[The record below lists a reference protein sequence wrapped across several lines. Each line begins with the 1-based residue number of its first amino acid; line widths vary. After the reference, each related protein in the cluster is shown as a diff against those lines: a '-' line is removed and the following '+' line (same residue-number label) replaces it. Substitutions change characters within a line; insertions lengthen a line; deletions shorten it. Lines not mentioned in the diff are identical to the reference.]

1 VLYVHEVHEIVG
13 RKEDDFEAAFRDGWL
28 PMLAKDDDAR
38 LLWYCIHVHGT
49 GPAYNVVTVTAVRDG
64 AAWEQ
69 LARRLQRGDLQDWQT
84 ELDSMRHAVTSSIML
99 PVPWS
104 PLQTVDFADVPTT
117 PQDHEPVVYMEDTG
131 WPHASLV
138 DYVDF
143 WGTGYHAPMQQ
154 RPKQDRLLDI
164 ELCFQPAYGAG
175 RRKEAVLWQRVL
187 DHGRLLDL
195 LIKETPPERK
205 APGMFMH
212 EALAY
217 RDTWRS
223 RLLRTTR
230 WSPL

>member
-1 VLYVHEVHEIVG
+1 VLYVHEVHEVIG
-13 RKEDDFEAAFRDGWL
+13 RKEDDFEAAYRDGWMAL
-28 PMLAKDDDAR
+28 LAKDDAAR
-38 LLWYCIHVHGT
+38 LLWYCINVHGT
-49 GPAYNVVTVTAVRDG
+49 GPAYNVITVTAVRDG
-64 AAWEQ
+64 AAWED

-84 ELDSMRHAVTSSIML
+84 EVDALRHRSTASVML

-104 PLQTVDFADVPTT
+104 PLQEVDLATVPTT
-117 PQDHEPVVYMEDTG
+117 PQDHEPVLYMEDTG

-138 DYVDF
+138 DYIDF
-143 WGTGYHAPMQQ
+143 WGTGYHTPMQA
-154 RPKQDRLLDI
+154 RPKGDRLLDI

-187 DHGRLLDL
+187 DHQRLLGL
-195 LIKETPPERK
+195 LTDETPPERK

-212 EALAY
+212 EALNY